1 MFILTFTEP
10 VLPVL
15 GGRLPKSLTESLAGG
30 QFTTTRCNWV
40 IQSSAVDF
48 LHIFLTNMEYFIQ
61 KYEIEA
67 SYSLSIHDMI
77 QDWLVLFICRKI
89 CDTMGPPQLHTPST
103 QHISSTLKG
112 HSFSAPKI
120 PQFNTENPSV
130 QHQKN
135 CVELRGVLN

>member
-1 MFILTFTEP
+1 MISTKVVKKFFAINFEDCFILNSEYLVVLNYFLTFTEP

-77 QDWLVLFICRKI
+77 QDWLIFLLADKFHNV
-89 CDTMGPPQLHTPST
+89 
-103 QHISSTLKG
+103 
-112 HSFSAPKI
+112 
-120 PQFNTENPSV
+120 
-130 QHQKN
+130 
-135 CVELRGVLN
+135 